1 MSVNQRDRGNYHDSS
16 SAKRRRDLPTAQEG
30 IRTDTSG
37 VHFGKLRFSPSSS
50 RPPVYSRPKELGTF
64 GYGSDREFV
73 MGSQELKYYYPADLN
88 HPSLSEGFDTFIER
102 DSTKVENLNGLLN
115 YFIQA
120 DHPQFERL
128 DNPPIV
134 LYRGVLTKIFCL
146 LYNRR
151 DGFSLS
157 ATRFNKVLFLN
168 ETKTEAKKAQ
178 ETNQSERQK
187 LMCYWGYKFESL
199 STLSKPC
206 PSDKQELEELIQERL
221 RSPVNNHNEHCSVF
235 KSSLD
240 NFRLLMG
247 AEVDCIEGNPNG
259 HAGFPDYVELKTSRI
274 MKDSHQ
280 RNMFEKHKLLKFW
293 TQSFLAGIPKVIVGF
308 RDDDGK
314 LCSIETFKT
323 LEIPRLVR
331 SKGHWDPNV
340 CLGFAKQVLGFIVQH
355 AKVDDPYLTYT
366 ITYDP
371 ENQDLRINK
380 EVSPSPHAF
389 LTEAF
394 IKSAN
399 MKYEKLK
406 EKLPNRPV

>member
-1 MSVNQRDRGNYHDSS
+1 
-16 SAKRRRDLPTAQEG
+16 
-30 IRTDTSG
+30 
-37 VHFGKLRFSPSSS
+37 
-50 RPPVYSRPKELGTF
+50 
-64 GYGSDREFV
+64 
-73 MGSQELKYYYPADLN
+73 
-88 HPSLSEGFDTFIER
+88 
-102 DSTKVENLNGLLN
+102 
-115 YFIQA
+115 
-120 DHPQFERL
+120 
-128 DNPPIV
+128 
-134 LYRGVLTKIFCL
+134 
-146 LYNRR
+146 
-151 DGFSLS
+151 
-157 ATRFNKVLFLN
+157 
-168 ETKTEAKKAQ
+168 
-178 ETNQSERQK
+178 
-187 LMCYWGYKFESL
+187 MCYWGYKFESL